1 MQAVFIEMFITA
13 ALVFAVL
20 MLAAEKHRLTAFAPI
35 GIGLTLFSG
44 ELFALDFTGGSM
56 NTARSFGPAVLTSF
70 GNSHWVVRPS
80 LSFSATHGTDIILQY
95 WLGPTLG
102 SVFAAV
108 FYKILKT
115 LNYER
120 LNPGQDGTAADVL
133 SLPTDSREKLTA
145 IASTPLPASPPPL
158 PVVGGINALRLQTET
173 ATVNGRHVLVGHLPL
188 GGIDTGKIVP
198 GGATHLTILFEPQGV
213 RSSASSEHTIV

>member
-1 MQAVFIEMFITA
+1 M
-13 ALVFAVL
+13 
-20 MLAAEKHRLTAFAPI
+20 
-35 GIGLTLFSG
+35 
-44 ELFALDFTGGSM
+44 
-56 NTARSFGPAVLTSF
+56 
-70 GNSHWVVRPS
+70 
-80 LSFSATHGTDIILQY
+80 QY

-133 SLPTDSREKLTA
+133 SLPTDSNEKLPT
-145 IASTPLPASPPPL
+145 ITSDPVPISMPPL
-158 PVVGGINALRLQTET
+158 PVSGGISALRLQTQT
-173 ATVNGRHVLVGHLPL
+173 ATINGRHVLVGHLPL

-198 GGATHLTILFEPQGV
+198 GEVTNVTILFEPQGV
-213 RSSASSEHTIV
+213 PSSPTSERTIV